1 MEKYLEAGIIVN
13 THGVRGDVK
22 VKNLCDSVDV
32 LTSIKRFYIKQGG
45 MMRELTA
52 VKNSPFGADMALMRF
67 DGSVSYEDAVVYK
80 TKTLYAD
87 REDIPLEDGSVFI
100 ADIIDLPVIDVDS
113 GKVYGRVSDVF
124 NQGAQDLYE
133 VEKENGEKAL
143 IPSVPDFIIRIDVSS
158 GVYIRPI
165 EGLI

>member
-1 MEKYLEAGIIVN
+1 MEKYLEAGIVVN

-45 MMRELTA
+45 TMRELTA
-52 VKNSPFGADMALMRF
+52 VKNSPFGTDMALMRF
-67 DGSVSYEDAVVYK
+67 QGSASYEDAVVYK

-87 REDIPLEDGSVFI
+87 RDDIPLGEGDVFI
-100 ADIIDLPVIDVDS
+100 ADIIGLPVIDADS
-113 GKVYGRVSDVF
+113 GQVYGKVTDVF

-133 VEKENGEKAL
+133 VEKADGEKAL
-143 IPSVPDFIIRIDVSS
+143 IPSVPDFIIRIDVLS

>member
-1 MEKYLEAGIIVN
+1 MEKYLEAGIVVN

-22 VKNLCDSVDV
+22 VKSLCDSVDV
-32 LTSIKRFYIKQGG
+32 LTSVKRFYIKQGG
-45 MMRELTA
+45 EMRPLTA
-52 VKNSPFGADMALMRF
+52 VKNVPFGADMALLRF
-67 DGSVSYEDAVVYK
+67 EGSASYEDAVVYK

-87 REDIPLEDGSVFI
+87 RDDIPLGEGDVFI
-100 ADIIDLPVIDVDS
+100 ADIIGLPVIDADD
-113 GKVYGRVSDVF
+113 GRVYGRVTDVF

-133 VEKENGEKAL
+133 VKKENGETAL
-143 IPSVPDFIIRIDVSS
+143 IPSVPDFIIRIDVLS